1 MGKIRIEDLKP
12 GMVFE
17 KTVYIDS
24 GTIFVPPMVPVK
36 KEDIDRLRKWGIEE
50 LETEGEP
57 AKGTESISTLRGEE
71 LKVEEARKEKEAHP
85 VDFRTLFNRGV
96 KLLEELFDH
105 VKSGTVF
112 DRKLIQDFVDEIIST
127 VKQDKESGIQEVSK
141 DHGGKYLYNL
151 GVGVAILSAITGLTL
166 GYGDDRLFELV
177 SGALIHDVGM
187 VRVPIYV
194 TEKKGKLTPDEYN
207 RIKTHTIYGYRIAMR
222 ELGFNSRVA
231 NIPLQHHEAFDGSGY
246 PRGLKGDAILQ
257 EAKIVNICDVYMAM
271 IKKRSYREEHLS
283 YQAMKVILGGSSR
296 KYDPVIVKA
305 FLTNMAIYP
314 VGSLV
319 QLNNNVIGRVK
330 KANPNLPLRPMI
342 QVLVDEFG
350 NFIKEKK
357 VVDLEKERNLYVVK
371 PLPKN
376 YLDKK

>member
-1 MGKIRIEDLKP
+1 MGKIRIEDIKP

-50 LETEGEP
+50 LETEGEEI
-57 AKGTESISTLRGEE
+57 KSIGHVTKDMGDEVKDRI
-71 LKVEEARKEKEAHP
+71 AIEKEETQRI
-85 VDFRTLFNRGV
+85 DYGSLFSRGV

-112 DRKLIQDFVDEIIST
+112 DKKLLLEFANEIISST
-127 VKQDKESGIQEVSK
+127 KQDKERGIHEVSK
-141 DHGGKYLYNL
+141 DHEGKYLYIL

-166 GYGDDRLFELV
+166 GYGDDRLTDLV
-177 SGALIHDVGM
+177 SGALIHDIGM
-187 VRVPIYV
+187 VRVPIYI

-222 ELGFNSRVA
+222 ELGFDSRVA

-246 PRGLKGDAILQ
+246 PRGLKGNAILQ
-257 EAKIVNICDVYMAM
+257 EAKIVNICDVYMAL

-283 YQAMKVILGGSSR
+283 YQAMKIILSGANR
-296 KYDPVIVKA
+296 KFDPLIVKA
-305 FLTNMAIYP
+305 FLSNMAIYP

-319 QLNNNVIGRVK
+319 QLSNNTIGRVT
-330 KANPNLPLRPMI
+330 KANPALPLRPQI

-350 NFIKEKK
+350 NFIKDEKII
-357 VVDLEKERNLYVVK
+357 DLEKEKNLYIIK
-371 PLPKN
+371 PLPKD
-376 YLDKK
+376 YLDRK